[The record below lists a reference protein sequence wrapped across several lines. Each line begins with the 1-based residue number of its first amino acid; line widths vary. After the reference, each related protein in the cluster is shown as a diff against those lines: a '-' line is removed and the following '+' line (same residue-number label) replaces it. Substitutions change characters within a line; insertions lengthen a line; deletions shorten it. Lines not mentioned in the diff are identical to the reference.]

1 MFCADDT
8 PFYIDQQGDT
18 VEIIDD
24 LNKPSNNFFV
34 WTMAIQPPGEPEPE
48 PEPEASTSNLAD
60 FEILSDSSYNTSTNI
75 VTIKI
80 KNSGSITS
88 TGFNNYDYRPFF
100 EVSDVSSTAQSV
112 VGILDGDTPIYVK
125 DGDNIKTYYA
135 KSDGGWSSIP
145 IQNLSISS
153 DSSDLSYNIEYSGQ
167 NTSYILTTPLH
178 EPEDTITLSFELI
191 TSGSNSFIPGRTYI
205 FCADDAQYNQT
216 GDTVEK
222 IDDNTNPSNNYFVW
236 TIPEQPTQP
245 GEPEPEPE
253 PESENPIF
261 SINYTDTRLDG
272 IVTESKNILNDILTS
287 SPNETIEIDLYVSS
301 TLDDDILGQA
311 SWYYKQI
318 WLNEK
323 NLTDTNTFKL
333 NDISLNMNVPVLIHE
348 ILHVFGLVGIGDGES
363 FANGDNDSPPNVY
376 TGTNGVIQYKNVLE
390 ANSKSTVGISY
401 VPMEDDFGL
410 GTKMSHFE
418 EGQDSFGDET
428 REINGTIYPVLRN
441 ELMSGF
447 LNGGDN
453 YLTPMTLG
461 LLEDLGYGVNYGS
474 PHVVS
479 TGNYFWW
486 IPGNNSSLQYLNYNT
501 SRNCKNCKVIHK

>member
-80 KNSGSITS
+80 KNSGSVTS
-88 TGFNNYDYRPFF
+88 TGYDGYDYRPFF
-100 EVSDVSSTAQSV
+100 EVSDVSSTAQNV

-125 DGDNIKTYYA
+125 DGDSIKTYYA
-135 KSDGGWSSIP
+135 KSDGDWSNIP

-153 DSSDLSYNIEYSGQ
+153 DSSYNVEYSGQ
-167 NTSYILTTPLH
+167 NISYILTSPLH
-178 EPEDTITLSFELI
+178 EPGDTITLSFKLI
-191 TSGSNSFIPGRTYI
+191 TSGSDSFIPGRTYI
-205 FCADDAQYNQT
+205 FCADDAQYNVT
-216 GDTVEK
+216 GDTLET

-245 GEPEPEPE
+245 GEPEPE
-253 PESENPIF
+253 SENPIF
-261 SINYTDTRLDG
+261 SINYTDTRLDD

-287 SPNETIEIDLYVSS
+287 SPNETIEIDLYLSS
-301 TLDDDILGQA
+301 TLDDGVLGQA
-311 SWYYKQI
+311 DWYYKRI

-323 NLTDTNTFKL
+323 NLTDTNTFRL
-333 NDISLNMNVPVLIHE
+333 NDKSVNMNVPVLIHE
-348 ILHVFGLVGIGDGES
+348 ILHVFGLVGIGDGAS
-363 FANGDNDSPPNVY
+363 FANGDNDNPPNVY

-390 ANSKSTVGISY
+390 ANSKSTANINY
-401 VPMEDDFGL
+401 VPMEDDFGS

-418 EGQDSFGDET
+418 EGEDSDVNGNYTGYET

-447 LNGGDN
+447 LNTGDN

-461 LLEDLGYGVNYGS
+461 LLEDLGYEVNYDS
-474 PHVVS
+474 QHVVS
-479 TGNYFWW
+479 TGMNF
-486 IPGNNSSLQYLNYNT
+486 GGFQEVVHYNT
-501 SRNCKNCKVIHK
+501 